1 MIPVI
6 EQAFNGVSVNI
17 DGNAY
22 QRCQFSNCT
31 LVYSGGELPQIEH
44 CSLTDCRW
52 QFADA
57 ATRTI
62 QFMSALYTDPASRP
76 LVEQIFNSI
85 RGGA

>member
-1 MIPVI
+1 MVPII
-6 EQAFNGVSVNI
+6 DQAFNGVSVNI

-31 LVYSGGELPQIEH
+31 LVYSGGELPPMEH
-44 CSLTDCRW
+44 CSLENCRW

-57 ATRTI
+57 ASRTI
-62 QFMSALYTDPASRP
+62 QFLSALYTDPASKP